1 MSQKSHKSC
10 QERHMNIAADAR
22 AMVAAAAG
30 ERGWG
35 DTRESWL
42 GRAARRLKFTY
53 PRTRSIFYQRAVVTA
68 EEWCVLQETMAQL
81 TQSAAERQK
90 AIHELEIL
98 ARSRASETRQDPRPL
113 GVGSDHASKAGPR
126 G

>member
-1 MSQKSHKSC
+1 
-10 QERHMNIAADAR
+10 MNIAADAR

-68 EEWCVLQETMAQL
+68 EEWCVLQETMADL
-81 TQSAAERQK
+81 TRSAAQRQDTL
-90 AIHELEIL
+90 HELSIL
-98 ARSRASETRQDPRPL
+98 ARSRTSEARQDPRPL
-113 GVGSDHASKAGPR
+113 GVESDHAGKARPR

>member
-30 ERGWG
+30 ERGWS

-42 GRAARRLKFTY
+42 GKAARRLGFTY

-68 EEWCVLQETMAQL
+68 EEWCVLQETMADL
-81 TQSAAERQK
+81 TRSAAARQG
-90 AIHELEIL
+90 AINELSIL
-98 ARSRASETRQDPRPL
+98 ARSRTSPTLDPVRPTELADDASRKARLRP
-113 GVGSDHASKAGPR
+113 
-126 G
+126 

>member
-30 ERGWG
+30 ERAWG

-42 GRAARRLKFTY
+42 AKAARRLRFTY

-68 EEWCVLQETMAQL
+68 EEWCVLQETMASL
-81 TQSAAERQK
+81 TRSAAARQGE
-90 AIHELEIL
+90 INDLQIL
-98 ARSRASETRQDPRPL
+98 ARSRVSPAVDPVRPPEL
-113 GVGSDHASKAGPR
+113 EDDAGGKAR
-126 G
+126 LR